1 MRLRSV
7 MIVVVGVTSVLA
19 GPVGYVGV
27 GTLSSSSAAGASV
40 PRLDATPMTIRPS
53 EAAQPGCSATGFALP
68 TASVGY
74 WLAGADGSVYSC
86 GNAPWYGSLPSMGI
100 TPDGPVVGIAGCST
114 GYLLATSTG
123 AVYAFGSAHYQ
134 GGANTLPLT
143 GPIVGIV
150 ATPACWGGY
159 WLVSA
164 NGGVF
169 AYGEDADFLGSAGG
183 RQLNRPMVGMAAP
196 TEPIAACIFA
206 REPCA
211 SAYWQVAA
219 DGGVFTYNSPGNFNI
234 SEGTVLGSSANF
246 LGSTGCLTLN
256 KPIVGMAASPD
267 TTDAGSNT
275 ACNSGPLGPGGY
287 WLVASDGGVFAF
299 GNAPFLGSTGCLVL
313 NQPIVGMMVST
324 DATTVGNKSACLP
337 RNGPGGSYNLAP
349 GGYMMVASDGGVFAF
364 GNAPFGGSLPGSG
377 ISVSDVIGIASAS
390 AS

>member
-1 MRLRSV
+1 VRIRLV
-7 MIVVVGVTSVLA
+7 VIVAIGATCFLA
-19 GPVGYVGV
+19 GPLGYVGV
-27 GTLSSSSAAGASV
+27 GTLASSSAAGASV
-40 PRLDATPMTIRPS
+40 HRLTATPMTSRPS
-53 EAAQPGCSATGFALP
+53 EATQPGCSATGFASP
-68 TASVGY
+68 VGSVGY

-114 GYLLATSTG
+114 GYLLTTSRG
-123 AVYAFGSAHYQ
+123 AVYAFGSAHYL
-134 GGANTLPLT
+134 GGADTLPLT

-150 ATPACWGGY
+150 ATPGCWGGY

-169 AYGEDADFLGSAGG
+169 TYGADANFLGSAGG
-183 RQLNRPMVGMAAP
+183 LHLSKPMVGMAAP
-196 TEPIAACIFA
+196 TEPIATCIVA

-219 DGGVFTYNSPGNFNI
+219 DGGVFTYNSPGNVGN

-267 TTDAGSNT
+267 TTDVGSNT

-287 WLVASDGGVFAF
+287 WLVASDGGMFAF

-313 NQPIVGMMVST
+313 NEPIVGMMVST
-324 DATTVGNKSACLP
+324 DTTTVGNKSACLP
-337 RNGPGGSYNLAP
+337 RNGPGGSFHLAP
-349 GGYMMVASDGGVFAF
+349 GGYTMVASDGGVFAF

-377 ISVSDVIGIASAS
+377 ISVNDVVGIAPAGAS
-390 AS
+390 